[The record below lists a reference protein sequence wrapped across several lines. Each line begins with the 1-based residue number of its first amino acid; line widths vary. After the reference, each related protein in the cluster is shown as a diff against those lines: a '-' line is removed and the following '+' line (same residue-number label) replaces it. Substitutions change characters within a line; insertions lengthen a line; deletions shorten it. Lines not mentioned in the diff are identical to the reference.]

1 MLGNNNDTENI
12 PVKNIRVVYILVNTF
27 GYSFSE
33 VSLST
38 AHNMLK
44 VFESFHF
51 VTSERFLTGQTY
63 TKWAHG
69 NIDDHQVLVEQIILL
84 FCENAVP

>member
-1 MLGNNNDTENI
+1 MLGNNNDIPVENI
-12 PVKNIRVVYILVNTF
+12 KVVYILVNTF
-27 GYSFSE
+27 GYSFYE

-44 VFESFHF
+44 VFESFYF
-51 VTSERFLTGQTY
+51 VTSERFLTGQSY